1 MRTVRKITAA
11 VFRLLL
17 VLLLSVTVL
26 LGAGWWMIRTDWFQQ
41 AAGRHLRETL
51 KRSCGWD
58 AAWSGVR
65 CTSLGSWSCERLSLS
80 DEHGLWLDG
89 RGLTVAVNWSAL
101 KKRQVVVEYV
111 QAEEVRILHIPM
123 RRKSAP
129 GEVKNERSWSG
140 RIRFFGLRGA
150 GLNRIGVDRLMVSRG
165 VAGLDSVFTLEAGGK
180 LLRNGSAD
188 IQMNLER
195 VDGLAGR
202 AQLDVQLTNGF
213 SQGRVRM
220 EMEEGPGAL
229 LHEWFG
235 AAWSPLRIQVE
246 ADGGMNGW
254 TGRALCAIG
263 DGENRA
269 TWQASFKTVDRAL
282 FTLHWRL
289 QVARIAESIYGQVF
303 AYGSLKAPVLEASVH
318 ADGSA
323 MTPFVQA
330 PIPPLYLAAEL
341 CVSNGALQGSLL
353 STGLTHCA
361 VNAHIDVPVDLS
373 AVPPRFTV
381 RPEGELSGRVTLD
394 LDLGLLDPWLSAF
407 KQHAQGVL
415 QGDARVH
422 GTPESPV
429 LSGGVQMA
437 DGSYEHYGWGT
448 LLRGVNLDVELKNKQ
463 ALIRRAD
470 ARDEREGRCSALGRV
485 SFDRHERNPLDLHI
499 TLQRMM
505 LVNQPRRSL
514 QVSANAQLDGDFM
527 QMRLAGTCDVKRAAL
542 TIGRTLPP
550 GVYEM
555 DVTEVNRPEAMSE
568 RRWKRKRRAAGLAL
582 DLKVNAPGKIFV
594 EGRGLSTEWN
604 AALHLGGTVR
614 EPQVIGELNLVQG
627 TLMFMG
633 KRLNLTQCSMAFNGS
648 RPILPQIDL
657 RAYAVTAELTAY
669 LRIYGSAA
677 TPRVEIRSDPVRP
690 QNEILA
696 MLLFGKKTD
705 QLTAPEALTMAYGIQ
720 VLRGEAPGDGWLN
733 RAQSRLGLDQINVK
747 QDDKKQT
754 QLTLGRY
761 FGNYLYVEGEKSLKG
776 DGDTVA
782 VELRLT
788 PTLQIRAAAAG
799 AREEGQNLYLNWRR
813 DY

>member
-1 MRTVRKITAA
+1 MRTVRNIITAA
-11 VFRLLL
+11 FRLLFF
-17 VLLLSVTVL
+17 LLLLAPLL
-26 LGAGWWMIRTDWFQQ
+26 LGAGWWLVRADWFQQ
-41 AAGRHLRETL
+41 AAGRHLRATL
-51 KRSCGWD
+51 KRNCGWD
-58 AAWSGVR
+58 ATWSGVR

-80 DEHGLWLDG
+80 DEHGLWLEAG
-89 RGLTVAVNWSAL
+89 GMTLAINGSEL
-101 KKRQVVVEYV
+101 KNRQVIVDRIHVED
-111 QAEEVRILHIPM
+111 VRLLRIPM
-123 RRKSAP
+123 WRKTTSD
-129 GEVKNERSWSG
+129 EDEKERTWSG
-140 RIRFFGLRGA
+140 RIRFFGLRGF

-165 VAGLDSVFTLEAGGK
+165 VAGLDSVFALEAGGK

-188 IQMNLER
+188 IRMNLER
-195 VDGLAGR
+195 LDGLTGG
-202 AQLDVQLTNGF
+202 AQLELRLTNGF

-220 EMEEGPGAL
+220 EIEEGPGAL

-235 AAWSPLRIQVE
+235 AAWSPLRIKLE
-246 ADGGMNGW
+246 AEGGVSGW
-254 TGRALCAIG
+254 TGHALCAVG
-263 DGENRA
+263 DGDSRA
-269 TWQASFKTVDRAL
+269 DWQASFKTVDRELFAL
-282 FTLHWRL
+282 QWQL
-289 QVARIAESIYGQVF
+289 QAVRIAESIHGQIL
-303 AYGSLKAPVLEASVH
+303 AYGSLKAPVLEASVR
-318 ADGSA
+318 ADGAALTSL
-323 MTPFVQA
+323 VHA
-330 PIPPLYLAAEL
+330 PVPPLYFSAEL
-341 CVSNGALQGSLL
+341 CVSNGALQGWVL
-353 STGLTHCA
+353 STGLAHCA
-361 VNAHIDVPVDLS
+361 VNAHIDVPVDVS
-373 AVPPRFTV
+373 AVPPRLAV
-381 RPEGELSGRVTLD
+381 RPGDELFGRAALD
-394 LDLGLLDPWLSAF
+394 LDLGLLDPCLSAI
-407 KQHAQGVL
+407 KQRAQGIL
-415 QGDARVH
+415 LGSAQMC

-448 LLRGVNLDVELKNKQ
+448 LLREVNLDVEFKNKQ
-463 ALIRRAD
+463 AVIRRAD
-470 ARDEREGRCSALGRV
+470 ARDERDGRCSAHGHV
-485 SFDRHERNPLDLHI
+485 SFDRHENNPLDLHL
-499 TLQRMM
+499 TLQRMR

-514 QVSANAQLDGDFM
+514 QVSANAQLNGDFL

-555 DVTEVNRPEAMSE
+555 DITEVNRPEAMSE
-568 RRWKRKRRAAGLAL
+568 RRWKRKRRAVGLSL
-582 DLKVNAPGKIFV
+582 DLKVDAPGKIFV

-633 KRLNLTQCSMAFNGS
+633 KRLNLTQCSMVFNGS

-657 RAYAVTAELTAY
+657 RAYAVTTELTAY

-677 TPRVEIRSDPVRP
+677 NPRVEIRSDPVRP

-705 QLTAPEALTMAYGIQ
+705 QLTAAEALTMAYGIQ

-733 RAQSRLGLDQINVK
+733 RAQNRLGLDQVNVK

-761 FGNYLYVEGEKSLKG
+761 FGNYLYVEGEKALKG

-788 PTLQIRAAAAG
+788 PTLQIRASAAG
-799 AREEGQNLYLNWRR
+799 ARDEGQNLYLNWRR